1 MYVNTKKMLQ
11 DARANHYC
19 VLGVDCW
26 GLDSARM
33 IVDKAVE
40 KRTPII
46 VLVNTKVPPTDMRE
60 MELVTMTVKEL
71 AARTDVPIAV
81 QLDHGLS
88 YEEAAMA
95 IHAGFSAV
103 MLDASAFP
111 FEENV
116 AKVKEV
122 VRMAHACGVT
132 VEAELGHVGKGADW
146 DEDDESHLTEVDE
159 AAEFIRLTD
168 VDSLAVSIGT
178 IHGVYRGTPHLDYER
193 LAAIAAKTDLPLVL
207 HGGSGTGLPALRK
220 AVDLGISKLNVM
232 TDVLTAYRNGFDA
245 SLRFPADG
253 MEPAGCRVLDEYLTT
268 LSAPM
273 K

>member
-11 DARANHYC
+11 DARAGHYC

-26 GLDSARM
+26 GLDTARL
-33 IVDKAVE
+33 IVDRAVA
-40 KRTPII
+40 KRMPVI
-46 VLVNTKVPPTDMRE
+46 VLVNLKVPPTDLRE
-60 MELVTMTVKEL
+60 MEMVTMVVKDL

-81 QLDHGLS
+81 QLDHGAS
-88 YEEAAMA
+88 FEEAAMA

-103 MLDASAFP
+103 MLDASALP
-111 FEENV
+111 FDENV
-116 AKVKEV
+116 AAVKEV

-146 DEDDESHLTEVDE
+146 AEEDESFLTEVDE
-159 AAEFIRLTD
+159 AAEYVRQTG

-178 IHGVYRGTPHLDYER
+178 IHGQYSGTPHLDYER
-193 LAAIAAKTDLPLVL
+193 LAKIAAATDIPLVL

-232 TDVLTAYRNGFDA
+232 TDVLLAYNSGYDA
-245 SLRFPADG
+245 DAKFKADS
-253 MEPAGCRVLDEYLTT
+253 MEAAASRVLDEYLDT
-268 LSAPM
+268 LCQSV